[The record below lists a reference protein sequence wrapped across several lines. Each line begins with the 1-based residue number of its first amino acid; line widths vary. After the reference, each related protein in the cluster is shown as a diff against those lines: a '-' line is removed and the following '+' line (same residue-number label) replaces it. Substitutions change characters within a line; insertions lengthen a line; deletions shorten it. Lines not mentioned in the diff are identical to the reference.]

1 MSKCTDVGTGAV
13 SLSTYS
19 IPKSHKKFR
28 KRQARRYKGQKRQE
42 AGEAKNNKRS
52 PKQEK
57 LVSYVR
63 AQETGVRASP
73 QRVHRLDLTRT

>member
-19 IPKSHKKFR
+19 IPKSHKKFH

-42 AGEAKNNKRS
+42 AGEAKNNKKKPETRKARRLRKSTRNRGTGLPAKS
-52 PKQEK
+52 P
-57 LVSYVR
+57 
-63 AQETGVRASP
+63 
-73 QRVHRLDLTRT
+73 

>member
-13 SLSTYS
+13 SLSIYS
-19 IPKSHKKFR
+19 IPKSHKKFH

-42 AGEAKNNKRS
+42 AGEAKNKKRS

-57 LVSYVR
+57 LVGYVR
-63 AQETGVRASP
+63 KSTGNRGTGLPAKSP
-73 QRVHRLDLTRT
+73 